1 MCVGARCVDVST
13 GQAVNVCVCV
23 CVHLSELVLCSVAS
37 AAADADPESGSWLLS
52 KLWLQPPSPG
62 GAASFTVVTGSE
74 PVASML
80 S

>member
-1 MCVGARCVDVST
+1 M
-13 GQAVNVCVCV
+13 CV

-37 AAADADPESGSWLLS
+37 AAADTDPESGSWLLS
-52 KLWLQPPSPG
+52 KLWPQPPSPG